1 MPEDVSLATVA
12 ARAGVSISTV
22 SRIVNGETRR
32 ASPETVARV
41 RDAVEAVGYWP
52 NPAGRALRRG
62 ESQLVAVLAAN
73 LDNPAMATI
82 ASSTEA
88 ALRETGHVMILCD
101 THDQAELQDEYLVA
115 MRAQRVRGFV
125 LIAAVESPGLRELS
139 EQGAPMVFVNR
150 RNPVGS
156 GAFVGIDDRAAGA
169 AAADH
174 FMARGRRRL
183 AVVSPREGSSASMG
197 RIAGFVARLL
207 DRGWPVEA
215 IIREEGEGLSH
226 LQVGYD
232 AAKRLFITGRMPDAV
247 LCVSDQI
254 AYGIARRAREHGV
267 AIPGDCELV
276 SIDGTP
282 LSQWVAPWLTSI
294 EIPYGVYGT
303 EIVAGLKSIWS
314 GEIARERLLPIRREA
329 LSRRNGQSGES

>member
-41 RDAVEAVGYWP
+41 RDAIEAVGYWP

-62 ESQLVAVLAAN
+62 ESQLIAVLAAN

-88 ALRETGHVMILCD
+88 ALREAGYVMILCD
-101 THDQAELQDEYLVA
+101 THDRSELQDEYLVA
-115 MRAQRVRGFV
+115 MRAQRVRGLV
-125 LIAAVESPGLRELS
+125 LIAAVASPGLKELS
-139 EQGAPMVFVNR
+139 EQSAPMVFVNR
-150 RNPVGS
+150 RNPVGA

-174 FMARGRRRL
+174 FVARGRRRL
-183 AVVSPREGSSASMG
+183 AVVSPREGSSASVG
-197 RIAGFVARLL
+197 RVAGFVARLL
-207 DRGWPVEA
+207 ELGWPEEA
-215 IIREEGEGLSH
+215 IIREAGEGLSH
-226 LQVGYD
+226 LEIGHD
-232 AAKRLFITGRMPDAV
+232 AAARLLGAGQMPDAV

-254 AYGIARRAREHGV
+254 AYGIARRAREQGV

-282 LSQWVAPWLTSI
+282 LSRWVAPWLTSI
-294 EIPYGVYGT
+294 EIPYGRYGT
-303 EIVAGLKSIWS
+303 EIVAGLSSIWR
-314 GEIARERLLPIRREA
+314 GEAAAERLLPIGGGA
-329 LSRRNGQSGES
+329 LLGGGVG

>member
-12 ARAGVSISTV
+12 ARAGVSVSTV

-32 ASPETVARV
+32 ASPATVARV
-41 RDAVEAVGYWP
+41 REAIEAVGYWP
-52 NPAGRALRRG
+52 NQAGRALRRG

-82 ASSTEA
+82 ASSTET
-88 ALRETGHVMILCD
+88 ALREAGYVTILCD
-101 THDQAELQDEYLVA
+101 THDRAELQDEYLVA

-125 LIAAVESPGLRELS
+125 LIAAVASPGLKEIS
-139 EQGAPMVFVNR
+139 EQGAPIVFVNR

-174 FMARGRRRL
+174 FVARGHRRL
-183 AVVSPREGSSASMG
+183 AVVSPREGSSASTG
-197 RIAGFVARLL
+197 RVDGFVARLL
-207 DRGWPVEA
+207 DQGWPGDV
-215 IIREEGEGLSH
+215 IIREQGEGLSH

-232 AAKRLFITGRMPDAV
+232 AAARLFVAGAMPDAV

-254 AYGIARRAREHGV
+254 AYGIARRAREQSL
-267 AIPGDCELV
+267 AIPDDCELV

-282 LSQWVAPWLTSI
+282 LSRWVAPWLKSI
-294 EIPYGVYGT
+294 EIPYGVYGA
-303 EIVAGLKSIWS
+303 EIVAGLRSIWS
-314 GEIARERLLPIRREA
+314 GEAASERLLPIRREA
-329 LSRRNGQSGES
+329 LSSGTG